1 MKLSI
6 VIPVYNESATLCQL
20 VEKVCDATV
29 KISSQVDSFEIV
41 MVDDCSNDG
50 SRELLLERFSNRTNF
65 KVLFQE
71 FNQGKGAALY
81 AGIAITDG
89 DIVLIQDAD
98 LEYDPSD
105 YPILLGP
112 ILSNRADVVYW
123 SRFKGDV
130 SRVLYY
136 YHYLGNQ
143 FLTFMSNIFTNLNL
157 SDMETCYKVFRG
169 PIIRQMIITS
179 KRFGVEP
186 EMTAKISKIKGIRIY
201 EVPVSYF
208 GRTYEEGK
216 KIGWKDGVSA
226 LWSILKF
233 NLFTSFEN
241 SFMPP
246 KKSTEIADR
255 K

>member
-98 LEYDPSD
+98 LEYDLSD

-112 ILSNRADVVYW
+112 ILSNMADVVYG
-123 SRFKGDV
+123 SRFK
-130 SRVLYY
+130 
-136 YHYLGNQ
+136 
-143 FLTFMSNIFTNLNL
+143 
-157 SDMETCYKVFRG
+157 
-169 PIIRQMIITS
+169 
-179 KRFGVEP
+179 
-186 EMTAKISKIKGIRIY
+186 
-201 EVPVSYF
+201 
-208 GRTYEEGK
+208 
-216 KIGWKDGVSA
+216 
-226 LWSILKF
+226 
-233 NLFTSFEN
+233 
-241 SFMPP
+241 
-246 KKSTEIADR
+246 
-255 K
+255 